1 MAVTL
6 TLGELA
12 NQVRISTT
20 SSTSDVPDEYN
31 TILSTNL
38 AAATAMVESRAP
50 AAPAESQN
58 KAVVQIV
65 GYWLESPPSAPQ
77 RFGYNAWLHSGAA
90 QILGPFIERRAEPV

>member
-12 NQVRISTT
+12 NQVRISVTA
-20 SSTSDVPDEYN
+20 STSDVPDEYN

-38 AAATAMVESRAP
+38 AAATALVESRAP
-50 AAPAESQN
+50 AAPDDSQN
-58 KAVVQIV
+58 KAVVQLV
-65 GYWLESPPSAPQ
+65 AYWLDAPPAAPQ

-90 QILGPFIERRAEPV
+90 QILAPFIERRAEAI

>member
-20 SSTSDVPDEYN
+20 ASTSDVPDEYN
-31 TILSTNL
+31 TILTTNL

-65 GYWLESPPSAPQ
+65 GYWLDTEPASAQ

-90 QILGPFIERRAEPV
+90 QILGPFIERRAEAI

>member
-12 NQVRISTT
+12 NQVRISVTA
-20 SSTSDVPDEYN
+20 STSDVPAEYN
-31 TILSTNL
+31 TILAANL
-38 AAATAMVESRAP
+38 AAATAMVEARAP
-50 AAPAESQN
+50 AAPDDSQN

-65 GYWLESPPSAPQ
+65 GYWLESPPAAPQ

-90 QILGPFIERRAEPV
+90 QILGPFIERRAQAI

>member
-12 NQVRISTT
+12 NQVRISSTD
-20 SSTSDVPDEYN
+20 STSDVPDEYD

-38 AAATAMVESRAP
+38 AAATALVESRAP
-50 AAPAESQN
+50 AAPVESQN

-65 GYWLESPPSAPQ
+65 GYWLDTEPASAQ

-90 QILGPFIERRAEPV
+90 QILGPFIERRAEAI

>member
-1 MAVTL
+1 MAVTI
-6 TLGELA
+6 TLGQLA

-20 SSTSDVPDEYN
+20 ASTSDVPDEYN

-38 AAATAMVESRAP
+38 AAATALVESRAP
-50 AAPAESQN
+50 AAPDDSQN

-65 GYWLESPPSAPQ
+65 GYWLESPPAAPQ

-90 QILGPFIERRAEPV
+90 QILGPFIERRAQAI